1 MSWPAEAGWVAAG
14 RDVVRDR
21 TDGCVP
27 ISEVEVPNRSPAD
40 GVGTTRPASAVQSI
54 ERVFELLEVMADA
67 GGRIGLSELAERSG
81 VPKPTVHRLMR
92 TLVPLGYVR
101 QEPSR
106 DYALGPRLAR
116 LVDVSTQLLGEWAT
130 PHLAKVVEQVGES
143 ANLSML
149 DGLYVMDVSQ
159 VAGRHAMRMV
169 SELGSKAYP
178 HCSAAGKAMLA
189 QLPAER
195 VTAIVEQTGL
205 PRFTSATITDPAALH
220 RELMS
225 IRGHGYATD
234 DEEQELG
241 VRCVAVA
248 LPGTPVRAA
257 VSIAAPLTR
266 MSDELI
272 ARAVPILSQ
281 TAELLADEF
290 DLIRATSG

>member
-14 RDVVRDR
+14 REVVRDR

-159 VAGRHAMRMV
+159 VAGR
-169 SELGSKAYP
+169 
-178 HCSAAGKAMLA
+178 LA